1 MEAAKLLLAGLAH
14 VDSSIICVGV
24 DVSGSD
30 LSDALKD
37 LVSANNIQFT
47 TITFASGDAEVELA
61 SLERAYYFQANGYR
75 CSAQTYRTCG
85 ADGMTKLSLPKLTA
99 VDNQIHVKMMSAM
112 THLSIPKLRVA
123 ANPHITHL
131 SNLVELD
138 LTSLAVTGD
147 KLQGASFM
155 NLDSLPASG
164 LKISEGF
171 ILARLNVKWT
181 GIPNVDCSNNAGLK
195 AMFEACKSSRSPDTW
210 NVCSKISPVPT
221 GC

>member
-75 CSAQTYRTCG
+75 CSAQTYRTCS

-138 LTSLAVTGD
+138 LSDKMGDNLGDRLIYLRFGAELRPKEHALHCCRLDGSL
-147 KLQGASFM
+147 
-155 NLDSLPASG
+155 
-164 LKISEGF
+164 
-171 ILARLNVKWT
+171 R
-181 GIPNVDCSNNAGLK
+181 AG
-195 AMFEACKSSRSPDTW
+195 
-210 NVCSKISPVPT
+210 
-221 GC
+221 G